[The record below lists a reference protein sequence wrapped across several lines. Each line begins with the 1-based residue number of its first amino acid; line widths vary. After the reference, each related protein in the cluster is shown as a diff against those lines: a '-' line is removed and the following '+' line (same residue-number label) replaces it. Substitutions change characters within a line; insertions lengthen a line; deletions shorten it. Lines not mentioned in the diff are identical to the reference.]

1 MELWKTDAENEL
13 ICNFVQT
20 LHVAESESHNKVIKA
35 IMGSVTSRHE
45 PLEKTTTVA
54 HLRNE
59 MVACSES
66 YESIVGAAA
75 LENLTPVS
83 DEQVIEGYKRFL

>member
-1 MELWKTDAENEL
+1 MIMFYLIRRKVSKNLELWETDKEDDV
-13 ICNFVQT
+13 IVNFVQT
-20 LHVAESESHNKVIKA
+20 VHVAEGEVTNQVMKA
-35 IMGSVTSRHE
+35 IMAPVTSRHE

-75 LENLTPVS
+75 LENLH
-83 DEQVIEGYKRFL
+83 